1 MRFPLRPSSSAGWR
15 LLYARKTRLG
25 NAPTALAQI
34 VRMNASRPVNKQMP
48 AAKAASKEQAADIE
62 TAQPFEN
69 DGGFFRNAAQI
80 IVVHNGIGFA

>member
-1 MRFPLRPSSSAGWR
+1 MRFPHPRLHPQARVCSTREKYVSATP
-15 LLYARKTRLG
+15 A
-25 NAPTALAQI
+25 ALAQI

-69 DGGFFRNAAQI
+69 DGGFFSEGAQI